1 MWLKRKIGSNEFRS
15 HNSALQITF
24 IAGHTLFLGWWIPLI
39 SIKLTV
45 WFGRYVHNSVNIDI
59 NRLTVDFHRD
69 GRGKILFWSLSYK
82 NGSLP
87 LKTLFCITF
96 CYQPHS
102 SSTKHLVAVVYILG
116 MLTLKY
122 TEFKLKC
129 SICSLKTWE
138 VILDWSL
145 LLFKF

>member
-15 HNSALQITF
+15 QNSALQITF
-24 IAGHTLFLGWWIPLI
+24 IVGHTLFLGWWIPLI
-39 SIKLTV
+39 SIKLT
-45 WFGRYVHNSVNIDI
+45 VHNSVNIDI

-122 TEFKLKC
+122 TEWIKLKC

-138 VILDWSL
+138 VILDSSL